1 MKEIKAFV
9 HRNRAADV
17 IHALR
22 DAGFGHLS
30 VVDVLGM
37 LRALDPRE
45 ARYSTELGER
55 VTAAV
60 KLELVCEESRVEEA
74 VRLIRRHARTG
85 QRPSGWVYVYDVAAV
100 HPIDDG
106 GT

>member
-9 HRNRAADV
+9 HRNRIADV

-22 DAGFGHLS
+22 DAGFANLS

-55 VTAAV
+55 VTAEV
-60 KLELVCEESRVEEA
+60 KLELVCEDARVDEA
-74 VRLIRRHARTG
+74 VRLIRDNARTG
-85 QRPSGWVYVYDVAAV
+85 QHPAGWIYIHEVAAA
-100 HPIDDG
+100 HPIDP
-106 GT
+106 

>member
-9 HRNRAADV
+9 HRNRIADV

-22 DAGFGHLS
+22 DAGFGDLS

-45 ARYSTELGER
+45 ARYSMELGER
-55 VTAAV
+55 VTAEV
-60 KLELVCEESRVEEA
+60 KLELVCEDGRVEEA
-74 VRLIRRHARTG
+74 VRLIRENARTG
-85 QRPSGWVYVYDVAAV
+85 QHPAGWIYVYDVAAA
-100 HPIDDG
+100 HPIDGDSA
-106 GT
+106 

>member
-9 HRNRAADV
+9 HRNRIADV

-37 LRALDPRE
+37 LRALDPGE
-45 ARYSTELGER
+45 ARYSMELGER
-55 VTAAV
+55 VTAEV
-60 KLELVCEESRVEEA
+60 KLELVCEDGRVEEA
-74 VRLIRRHARTG
+74 VRLIRENARTG
-85 QRPSGWVYVYDVAAV
+85 QRPSGWIYIYDVAAA
-100 HPIDDG
+100 HPIDG
-106 GT
+106 GA